1 MGIGNIDY
9 GLSCLSH
16 HATLSILAP
25 KRSGTLAEAVQ
36 VMEDDFVQLKQYNH
50 RTATF
55 ILAYLQTGLN
65 LLEGTANGKDPS
77 VMEGDAIESEQQYI
91 EEMTKRNMFFAIASA
106 HSCRVWLK
114 YLFRRYEGAGDLVLL
129 LQSCNQKSPIL
140 CAPEKIS
147 NYLYLGLMATHL
159 ARTLESLPDC
169 GDAERFRSIA
179 GEALEEMKSMASI
192 GCDWNYENKLH
203 LMAAELAYCNGD
215 LTTASESYDL
225 AITSAEAH
233 GFIHE
238 QALAAERAVFL
249 MQKLPR
255 LLAGFLPF
263 RTLNKLFRSGI
274 SRGGGQRLR
283 TYCNF
288 SSPTE
293 KT

>member
-1 MGIGNIDY
+1 M
-9 GLSCLSH
+9 
-16 HATLSILAP
+16 
-25 KRSGTLAEAVQ
+25 
-36 VMEDDFVQLKQYNH
+36 MEDDFVQLKQYNH

-114 YLFRRYEGAGDLVLL
+114 YLFRGYEGAGDLVLL

-159 ARTLESLPDC
+159 ARTLESLPDG

-203 LMAAELAYCNGD
+203 LMAAELAYCDGD

-238 QALAAERAVFL
+238 QALAAERAGLFYAETSEAAGWV
-249 MQKLPR
+249 
-255 LLAGFLPF
+255 LAVPYFEQALSIWD
-263 RTLNKLFRSGI
+263 KW
-274 SRGGGQRLR
+274 GGGGKGGG
-283 TYCNF
+283 
-288 SSPTE
+288 PTATSRVRRRRHNMRQARCFD
-293 KT
+293 KIDQ